1 MTKIVTF
8 TANPAIDKST
18 EVDMVVPDEKLRCA
32 PPRYDPG
39 GGGVNVSR
47 ALHRLGGDTVAL
59 FPCGGP
65 SGRVLED
72 LLEREGVPLQPLGIE
87 GWTRENL
94 MVFGSSA
101 EQQYRF
107 LFDGPELTDR
117 EWERCLEAIDAFDP
131 HPEILVVSGSLPP
144 NAPEDLYQ
152 RIARWGKEH
161 GVRVVLDASGPAVP
175 RAFDPGI
182 FLLKPNFRELEELV
196 GTTLNGEVDIEEA
209 CRSLVADGS
218 CEVLLVSLGAGGALV
233 TTADSQ
239 ERIPTPTVPIASKVG
254 AGDSMVAGTVLGL
267 TRGWSVLR
275 SVRLG
280 VAAGAAAVKTP
291 RTELC
296 RRDDVEALFE
306 QIERRSTRS

>member
-1 MTKIVTF
+1 MTQVVTF

-39 GGGVNVSR
+39 GGGINVSR
-47 ALHRLGGDTVAL
+47 ALHRLGADTLAL
-59 FPCGGP
+59 FPSGGP
-65 SGRVLED
+65 SGQVLEG
-72 LLEREGVPLQPLGIE
+72 LLEREDVPIRPLAIE

-107 LFDGPELTDR
+107 LFDGPELTDD
-117 EWERCLEAIDAFDP
+117 EWQRCLDAIDDIEPRPAY
-131 HPEILVVSGSLPP
+131 LVVSGSLPP
-144 NAPEDLYQ
+144 NAPDDIYG
-152 RIARWGKEH
+152 RIARWGKDSD
-161 GVRVVLDASGPAVP
+161 VRIVLDASGPAVP
-175 RAFDPGI
+175 NAFDPGV
-182 FLLKPNFRELEELV
+182 FLLKPNFRELEALV
-196 GTTLNGEVDIEEA
+196 GATLHGDEEVEEA
-209 CRSLVADGS
+209 CRTLVDDGS

-233 TTADSQ
+233 TTADLQQKVAS
-239 ERIPTPTVPIASKVG
+239 PTVAIASKVG
-254 AGDSMVAGTVLGL
+254 AGDSMVAGAVLGF

-275 SVRLG
+275 AVRMG

-296 RRDDVEALFE
+296 RPEDVERLFE
-306 QIERRSTRS
+306 QLERRAARG